1 MNKDY
6 DLRDLKLYFIFSTVI
21 VLFLIYFS
29 PIIGVISLVVNVYF
43 IYLSTKDIQQ
53 RRIDTVKE
61 IENINADFE
70 SITKNAIFN
79 MPFPLVITD
88 ENGKIVWYNSLFL
101 NMFSTEEIMD
111 ENLSLLIPT
120 IDTSSILDKTEN
132 GELDIVISKTH
143 YKTYFNVVDVSK
155 TQSGRNKMSMFYFV
169 DNSEYE
175 EIYEK
180 YVGEFPIVVKIE
192 VDNFDEAMDS
202 TPSNNKPQLRAEID
216 SIINNYFKD
225 YNALVRKYYDE
236 MYLVIISYGSLKQVK
251 DKRFDLLDDLRELD
265 KGNTIPITLS
275 IGVSSFGLNL
285 RDSYIESD
293 TCLDL
298 ALGRGGDQAVV
309 KVKDNYEFF
318 GGKSKAVEKR
328 NKVKARVLGV
338 ALKQLIDGAS
348 DVFIM
353 GHKNADMD
361 SIGSAIG
368 VLRAVLNRNKEGHI
382 VLNKPNPSINN
393 IINRMK
399 EEEDELYKLI
409 VSEETALSE
418 ITPKSLLI
426 MVDNNKPSL
435 TEAPG
440 LIEKTPQVV
449 IIDHHRRG
457 AEFVENPVLTYIEPY
472 ASSTS
477 ELVTEMLTY
486 MNDDLNLTHFE
497 ADALMSGIVVDTKN
511 FTSQT
516 GVRTFEAASTLRRAG
531 ADMQKVKQLFQ
542 DDLDTLLSKAEVI
555 HNMRVVF
562 DNIAIS
568 RLEKNAE
575 NSVLI
580 SAQSADELLDINEI
594 KASFVLALSGDKIH
608 ISGRSRGD
616 ISVQLILEKIGGGGH
631 LNMAAAQLD
640 TLDLDEAEEMLLKA
654 IREYLDE
661 GEVKWR

>member
-661 GEVKWR
+661 GEVK